1 MFKIENMEYVA
12 YVLKLLSYV
21 VNFIEITK
29 Q

>member
-1 MFKIENMEYVA
+1 MFRIGNMEHVA